1 MLSDASSL
9 ARAEWTKIAGN
20 RMVTLFMIWIFPL
33 AAAVGAVVLWVLA
46 LVSPMGRTLFR
57 SGALVIELWTQIIPE
72 IWNLPNSWLG
82 RMLLVGFAAFC
93 FAGEYQWQTWKNL
106 VPRSQRTALILA
118 KFVVV
123 GAFVLLAFLSATAIL
138 SLGMGVA
145 MGLAGGALASLPG
158 DRLASLA
165 TDLALQASVTLL
177 STTIAAGYAALAG
190 MYTRSI
196 LGGVLVGLGATGGEQ
211 FLLLALAQIAG
222 WLKDPRILELYRL
235 TPSYNV
241 VNAVS
246 WINDGCPTM
255 MLFGLAADSLAFS
268 LAMLAGWVLVLVLL
282 TVLLFRRQDIVT

>member
-1 MLSDASSL
+1 MLSDARSL

-33 AAAVGAVVLWVLA
+33 AAAAGAVVLWVLA
-46 LVSPMGRTLFR
+46 LASPMGRALFR
-57 SGALVIELWTQIIPE
+57 SGALVADLWDQIIPE
-72 IWNLPNSWLG
+72 IWNLANSWLG

-93 FAGEYQWQTWKNL
+93 FAGEYQWHTWKNL
-106 VPRSQRTALILA
+106 IPRSQRTALILA

-145 MGLAGGALASLPG
+145 MGLA
-158 DRLASLA
+158 
-165 TDLALQASVTLL
+165 TDSALQAIVTLL
-177 STTIAAGYAALAG
+177 STIIAAGYAALAG

-222 WLKDPRILELYRL
+222 WLKEPRILELYRL
-235 TPSYNV
+235 MPSYNV
-241 VNAVS
+241 ANATS
-246 WINDGCPTM
+246 WINDGSPTM

-268 LAMLAGWVLVLVLL
+268 LATLAGWVLVLVLL

>member
-1 MLSDASSL
+1 
-9 ARAEWTKIAGN
+9 
-20 RMVTLFMIWIFPL
+20 
-33 AAAVGAVVLWVLA
+33 
-46 LVSPMGRTLFR
+46 MGRTLFR
-57 SGALVIELWTQIIPE
+57 SSALVLELWTQIIPE

-82 RMLLVGFAAFC
+82 RMLLVAFASFV
-93 FAGEYQWQTWKNL
+93 FAGEYQWHTWKNL
-106 VPRSQRTALILA
+106 VPRSQRTALILT

-145 MGLAGGALASLPG
+145 VGLAGGGLASLPG
-158 DRLASLA
+158 DCLAGLI
-165 TDLALQASVTLL
+165 TDSALQAVVTLL

-211 FLLLALAQIAG
+211 FLLLALAQVAE
-222 WLKDPRILELYRL
+222 WLKEPHILELYRL
-235 TPSYNV
+235 IPSYNV
-241 VNAVS
+241 ANAVS
-246 WINDGCPTM
+246 WINDGSPTT